1 MRIPAAFCTAIL
13 GLGVLLVFVAPRANA
28 QETAVSA
35 PAPVAAL
42 VEQGDNYMA
51 SRNYLK
57 ALESYQ
63 KAEKVSHHECAKC
76 LIREVSIYKTAG
88 DFSSALDCAKKAQ
101 KEAGANKEESAE
113 ALMVQASLL
122 AAQASKPKDK
132 KLAQAVADTREAITL
147 EPTLTLAHF
156 NLGVLLIRQNQDA
169 DGIAELKTY
178 LGSSGTDAATAK
190 AAREDIADPRRAR
203 EPYAPEFSF
212 TTLEDGQVSLASL
225 HGKVA
230 LLDFW
235 GSWCPPCRASIPTVA
250 ALQKDFAKKGVQIVG
265 ISSDSDANA
274 WRKFVAANR
283 MVWPEYLDS
292 DNSVQSAFQIDS
304 FPTYI
309 VLDRN
314 GVIQFRQ
321 SGFSEQESPAELYG
335 AIDRALKVKLDTSAP
350 PVATADS
357 SAAPQ
362 TNGGAQT
369 GGTAAAAASA
379 TAATSA
385 YGYPEP
391 AYARPPVN
399 GDGVASA
406 ASAAPAESRPGFW
419 VLMRVATSANGATF
433 TRFTSSTTLRL
444 RNVWLAA
451 LPHLILEGKQGTAIV
466 QFSIDRDGKIIVAPV
481 ILHSAGDASLD
492 NAALA
497 AIAATAPYSSLP
509 PDLSVDTIE
518 LQVAFLY
525 NESLPQA
532 GAGSN

>member
-1 MRIPAAFCTAIL
+1 MRTPAAFCAAIL
-13 GLGVLLVFVAPRANA
+13 ATLLILAVPRASA
-28 QETAVSA
+28 QETVVSA
-35 PAPVAAL
+35 PAPVVAL
-42 VEQGDNYMA
+42 VKQGDNYMA

-63 KAEKVSHHECAKC
+63 KAEKVSHHECALC
-76 LIREVSIYKTAG
+76 LIREINVYKKAG
-88 DFSSALDCAKKAQ
+88 DFGSALDSAKKAQ

-113 ALMVQASLL
+113 ALMAQASLL

-132 KLAQAVADTREAITL
+132 KLVQAVADTRQAITL
-147 EPTLTLAHF
+147 DPSLTLAHF

-169 DGIAELKTY
+169 DGIAELKGY
-178 LGSSGTDAATAK
+178 LGSSGIDAAMAK

-203 EPYAPEFSF
+203 EPYAPDFSF

-250 ALQKDFAKKGVQIVG
+250 ALQKDFAKKGVEIVG

-292 DNSVQSAFQIDS
+292 DNRVQSAFQIDS

-314 GVIQFRQ
+314 GVIQFRH
-321 SGFSEQESPAELYG
+321 SGFSEEESPAELYG

-357 SAAPQ
+357 SGAPQ
-362 TNGGAQT
+362 TNGAAQA
-369 GGTAAAAASA
+369 GGTAAASSASVA
-379 TAATSA
+379 GSA

-391 AYARPPVN
+391 TYASSP
-399 GDGVASA
+399 ASGQTA
-406 ASAAPAESRPGFW
+406 SSSASAAPGESRPGFW
-419 VLMRVATSANGATF
+419 VVMRVATPVNGANF
-433 TRFTSSTTLRL
+433 AAFISSTTLRL
-444 RNVWLAA
+444 RNAWLSS
-451 LPHLILEGKQGTAIV
+451 LPQDAREGKHGTAIV
-466 QFSIDRDGKIIVAPV
+466 QFSINRDGKIVTPSS
-481 ILHSAGDASLD
+481 ILNSAGDASLD
-492 NAALA
+492 NGALA
-497 AIAATAPYSSLP
+497 AISAAAPYSDLP

-518 LQVAFLY
+518 VQAAFLY
-525 NESLPQA
+525 DEALPQTNT
-532 GAGSN
+532 GSN

>member
-1 MRIPAAFCTAIL
+1 MRTPAAALC
-13 GLGVLLVFVAPRANA
+13 GVIFVTLLIFGTPRART
-28 QETAVSA
+28 QEVAV

-42 VEQGDNYMA
+42 VGQGDNYMA
-51 SRNYLK
+51 SRNYVK

-63 KAEKVSHHECAKC
+63 KAEKVSHHECPEC
-76 LIREVSIYKTAG
+76 LIREIKVYKTAG

-101 KEAGANKEESAE
+101 KEAGANKMESAD
-113 ALMVQASLL
+113 ALMAQAALL

-132 KLAQAVADTREAITL
+132 KLAQAVADTREAMTL
-147 EPTLTLAHF
+147 DPTLTLAHF

-169 DGIAELKTY
+169 DGIAELKNY
-178 LGSSGTDAATAK
+178 LTLGGTDAETAK
-190 AAREDIADPRRAR
+190 AAREDIADPRHAR
-203 EPYAPEFSF
+203 EPFAPAFSF
-212 TTLEDGQVSLASL
+212 LTVENEEVSLGSL

-250 ALQKDFAKKGVQIVG
+250 ALQKDFAKKGVEFVG
-265 ISSDSDANA
+265 ISSDDDADA
-274 WRKFVAANR
+274 WRRFIAANH

-292 DNSVQSAFQIDS
+292 DNRVQAAFRVDS

-321 SGFSEQESPAELYG
+321 SGFSQEGSPAELYD
-335 AIDRALKVKLDTSAP
+335 ALDKALKVKLDTSAP
-350 PVATADS
+350 PAPAADS

-362 TNGGAQT
+362 NKMGAQ
-369 GGTAAAAASA
+369 GAASSA
-379 TAATSA
+379 SAGTSA
-385 YGYPEP
+385 YGYAEP
-391 AYARPPVN
+391 TYAHAPVN
-399 GDGVASA
+399 GQGDASDASA
-406 ASAAPAESRPGFW
+406 SSVESKPGFW
-419 VLMRVATSANGATF
+419 VLMRVANLASGANF

-444 RNVWLAA
+444 RNVWLAS
-451 LPHLILEGKQGTAIV
+451 LPQFLQGRKQGTAIV
-466 QFSIDRDGKIIVAPV
+466 QFSIDRDGKIIATPA

-497 AIAATAPYSSLP
+497 AISATAPYSSLP

-532 GAGSN
+532 GAASN